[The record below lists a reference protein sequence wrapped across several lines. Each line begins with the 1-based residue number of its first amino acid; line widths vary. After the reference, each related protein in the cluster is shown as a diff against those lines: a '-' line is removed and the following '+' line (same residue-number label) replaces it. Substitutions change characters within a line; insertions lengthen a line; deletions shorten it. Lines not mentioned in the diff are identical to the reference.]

1 MRADRYLDALL
12 VYNAPSSYTTSCCSR
27 QGKFDPRVLAG
38 AVPVGGATGLVLGI
52 FLVLYSIPIVNF
64 IVIMYPIAALI
75 TWGSTEEFVN
85 IAW

>member
-1 MRADRYLDALL
+1 MSRASHAFISPPLDDSWSPVCCPLL
-12 VYNAPSSYTTSCCSR
+12 

-38 AVPVGGATGLVLGI
+38 AVPVGVATGLVLGI

-75 TWGSTEEFVN
+75 TCSSTEEFVN

>member
-1 MRADRYLDALL
+1 M
-12 VYNAPSSYTTSCCSR
+12 
-27 QGKFDPRVLAG
+27 
-38 AVPVGGATGLVLGI
+38 PVGVATGLVLGI

-75 TWGSTEEFVN
+75 TCGSTEEFVN